1 MKIHPPVVNYREFR
15 IHKMQ
20 TEEFCHLK
28 LLLFWPLFL
37 LAFQYAER
45 FLIVPKYHP
54 VYSPLD
60 DMIPFH
66 EIFVI
71 PYMFWFVYL
80 IGMNLY
86 TLLYDIDSFRRLT
99 RFIII
104 TYTAAL
110 VIYFLFPTCQN
121 LRPVEFER
129 DNILTRF
136 VAGFYKFDTNTN
148 VCPSIH
154 VIGSVAV
161 WAAGWNAPK
170 LQKKRWKVGFTVITI
185 LICLSTVFL
194 KQHSVV
200 DIIAALPIYV
210 IAYRICYRKE
220 RECSA
225 DADRTFGSRMKSSS
239 RGHLS

>member
-1 MKIHPPVVNYREFR
+1 MKIHPPVVDYREFR
-15 IHKMQ
+15 LHKLQ
-20 TEEFCHLK
+20 TEQFCHLK

-37 LAFQYAER
+37 LAFQFAER
-45 FLIVPKYHP
+45 FLKVPKYYL
-54 VYSPLD
+54 VYTPLD
-60 DMIPFH
+60 DYIPFH

-86 TLLYDIDSFRRLT
+86 TLLYDIDSFRRMT

-110 VIYFLFPTCQN
+110 VIFLLYPTYQN
-121 LRPVEFER
+121 LRPETFAR

-136 VAGFYKFDTNTN
+136 MAEFYKFDTNTN

-161 WAAGWNAPK
+161 WAAAWNAPK
-170 LQKKRWKVGFTVITI
+170 LQKLCWKLSFTAVTV
-185 LICLSTVFL
+185 LISLSTVFL
-194 KQHSVV
+194 KQHSVI
-200 DIIAALPIYV
+200 DIIVALIICGV
-210 IAYRICYRKE
+210 AYHICYRKNE
-220 RECSA
+220 SFPRKKA
-225 DADRTFGSRMKSSS
+225 AVR
-239 RGHLS
+239 